1 MISSHRAIKDEEGRC
16 IAAVKALEL
25 IEKKSQDLIVELAEI
40 DWDKKSAEATLDV
53 VERQTEAQHKQ
64 LRQVEDELVVA
75 RGQIK
80 TLTKKLEKAE
90 KAKEQAEQEG
100 YDVGVVETE
109 EALRAEVSE
118 VCRFYCLQVWN
129 EALDRAGVEAYFA
142 LRKAENVYYPQT
154 IRSLGSL
161 GSSSS
166 KADLVSSGTNEGKES
181 PTRALPT
188 ANISSK
194 EAKLSEDAKKAA
206 NFTKEVARDAALP
219 PSTPKDSSKEKEASQ
234 HGDCAS
240 HSPHTFK
247 GRTPRQGS
255 SLYQGRYHP
264 ISQEAKG
271 QTCNKNEAIGGP
283 PPPPLFFVLVSK
295 LYNQVH
301 FCNLFGFF
309 RGLILMKI
317 AILSF
322 ILVMLILIQT

>member
-1 MISSHRAIKDEEGRC
+1 MISSHRVIKDEEGRC

-64 LRQVEDELVVA
+64 LRQVEDELVAA

-219 PSTPKDSSKEKEASQ
+219 SSMEIVLATLPIPSKEELQGKGQASTKAATTQSPKKPKDKLVIKMKQ
-234 HGDCAS
+234 
-240 HSPHTFK
+240 
-247 GRTPRQGS
+247 
-255 SLYQGRYHP
+255 LVV
-264 ISQEAKG
+264 
-271 QTCNKNEAIGGP
+271 P
-283 PPPPLFFVLVSK
+283 PPPFFLFWFPSSIIRSTFVIYLAFSE
-295 LYNQVH
+295 
-301 FCNLFGFF
+301 
-309 RGLILMKI
+309 
-317 AILSF
+317 A
-322 ILVMLILIQT
+322 